1 MNYREKL
8 ENNYYQDLINESYR
22 ASKVTG
28 NARDRLMRDAEIRE
42 EFRKDMED
50 FHGVTAAVPQ
60 KKRDLLYRLAWDYG
74 HSAGYTEVDLYY
86 SELVD
91 LVL

>member
-42 EFRKDMED
+42 
-50 FHGVTAAVPQ
+50 VPQ